1 MLILT
6 FLVSLLCALK
16 MAHMLTTN
24 MHGNVE
30 MAYAGQTPWHRLGTK
45 VKGLM
50 TSKEAL
56 EAAHLEWSVTK
67 ELVYQ
72 LMSNGSYRAIPSKYA
87 TIRSDNELPLGV
99 VGSKYTVLDNV
110 DAFTFMDEI
119 VQEGLAMY
127 ETCGSMKEGRQ
138 IWILAKL
145 PNHVKIGEGDEVV
158 PYLLLTNTHD
168 GSGSVKIMP
177 TFIRVV
183 CNNTLQMAL
192 GEGRSAKTIYNIRHT
207 KNMADKVDSARE
219 AIGLINEDFERTK
232 EFYQSLM
239 NVKLTHDELET
250 YFISAAKLSYNDE
263 GELSARGQNIVT
275 QLFQNMNH
283 ETNLVGEMKNTAWAA
298 YNAFT
303 FWVDHQRC
311 VDISKG
317 HNMTQDQLQTNLSN
331 SLMGTGLVDKQ
342 KALNL
347 VLEHSPIQA

>member
-1 MLILT
+1 
-6 FLVSLLCALK
+6 
-16 MAHMLTTN
+16 MLTTN

-30 MAYAGQTPWHRLGTK
+30 MAYAGATPWHGLGTD
-45 VKGLM
+45 VEGLM
-50 TSKEAL
+50 TSREAL
-56 EAAHLEWSVTK
+56 EKAYLDWIVTK

-72 LMSNGSYRAIPSKYA
+72 LMNDGTYRAIPSKYA
-87 TIRSDNELPLGV
+87 TIRNDNELPLGI
-99 VGSKYTVLDNV
+99 VGSKYTILDNV
-110 DAFTFMDEI
+110 DAFAFMDEI

-145 PNHVKIGEGDEVV
+145 PNHVTIGEGDEVV

-168 GSGSVKIMP
+168 GSGAVKIMP

-192 GEGRSAKTIYNIRHT
+192 GEGRGSKTIYNIRHT
-207 KNMADKVDSARE
+207 KNMADKVDSARD

-239 NVKLTHDELET
+239 NVKLTHEELET
-250 YFISAAKLSYNDE
+250 YFIGAAKLEYNDE
-263 GELSARGQNIVT
+263 GELHPRGQNIVT

-283 ETNLVGEMKNTAWAA
+283 ETNLVGNMKNTAWAA

-311 VDISKG
+311 ISKTKG
-317 HNMTQDQLQTNLSN
+317 LNMTQDQLQTNLSN
-331 SLMGTGLVDKQ
+331 ALMGAGLVDKQ

-347 VLEHSPIQA
+347 ALEYSPIEA

>member
-1 MLILT
+1 
-6 FLVSLLCALK
+6 
-16 MAHMLTTN
+16 MAHKLTTN
-24 MHGNVE
+24 VHGNGE
-30 MAYAGQTPWHRLGTK
+30 MAYAGETPWHGLGTD
-45 VKGLM
+45 VEGLM
-50 TSKEAL
+50 TSREAL
-56 EAAHLEWSVTK
+56 EKAYLDWIVTK

-72 LMSNGSYRAIPSKYA
+72 LMNDGTYRAIPSKYA
-87 TIRSDNELPLGV
+87 TIRNDNELPLGI
-99 VGSKYTVLDNV
+99 VGSKYTILDNV
-110 DAFTFMDEI
+110 DAFAFMDEI

-145 PNHVKIGEGDEVV
+145 PNHVTIGEGDEVV

-168 GSGSVKIMP
+168 GSGAVKIMP

-192 GEGRSAKTIYNIRHT
+192 GEGRGSKTIYNIRHT
-207 KNMADKVDSARE
+207 KNMADKVDSARD

-239 NVKLTHDELET
+239 NVKLTHEELET
-250 YFISAAKLSYNDE
+250 YFIGAAKLEYNDE
-263 GELSARGQNIVT
+263 GELHPRGQNIVT

-283 ETNLVGEMKNTAWAA
+283 ETNLVGNMKNTAWAA

-311 VDISKG
+311 ISKTKG
-317 HNMTQDQLQTNLSN
+317 LNMTQDQLQTNLSN
-331 SLMGTGLVDKQ
+331 ALMGAGLVDKQ

-347 VLEHSPIQA
+347 ALEYSPIEA

>member
-1 MLILT
+1 
-6 FLVSLLCALK
+6 

-30 MAYAGQTPWHRLGTK
+30 MAYAGATPWHGLGTD
-45 VKGLM
+45 VEGLM
-50 TSKEAL
+50 TSREAL
-56 EAAHLEWSVTK
+56 EKAYLDWIVTK

-72 LMSNGSYRAIPSKYA
+72 LMNDGTYRAIPSKYA
-87 TIRSDNELPLGV
+87 TIRNDNELPLGI
-99 VGSKYTVLDNV
+99 VGSKYTILDNV
-110 DAFTFMDEI
+110 DAFAFMDEI

-145 PNHVKIGEGDEVV
+145 PNHVTIGEGDEVV

-192 GEGRSAKTIYNIRHT
+192 GEGRGSKTIYNIRHT
-207 KNMADKVDSARE
+207 KNMADKVDSARD

-232 EFYQSLM
+232 EFYQNLM
-239 NVKLTHDELET
+239 NVKLTHEELET
-250 YFISAAKLSYNDE
+250 YFIDAAKLEYNDK
-263 GELSARGQNIVT
+263 GELHPRGQNIVT

-283 ETNLVGEMKNTAWAA
+283 ETNLVGNMKNTAWAA

-311 VDISKG
+311 ISKTKG
-317 HNMTQDQLQTNLSN
+317 LNMTQDQIQTNLSN
-331 SLMGTGLVDKQ
+331 ALMGAGLVDKQ

-347 VLEHSPIQA
+347 ALEYSPIEA